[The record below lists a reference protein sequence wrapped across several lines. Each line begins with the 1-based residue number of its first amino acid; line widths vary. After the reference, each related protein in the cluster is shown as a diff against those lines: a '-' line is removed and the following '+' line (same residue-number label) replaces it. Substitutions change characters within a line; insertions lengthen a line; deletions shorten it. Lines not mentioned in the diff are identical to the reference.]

1 MLHTESLLKDL
12 FEQDQWDRFFLFRI
26 KPQIMKLEN
35 ITDIPD
41 TINALNTT
49 KDELKGSDIF
59 SDDSQRKINLL
70 IDKLNKI
77 SEEKNVLIAAEQ
89 LNALK
94 LEFTLFHDEKL
105 DQHDKE
111 RRVAVSKLIPKIK
124 NKTPEDYYYA
134 AAIYDHGNS
143 IDDYKQGNIYASE
156 AKIDRYDDRPIAHK
170 IREVYAY
177 THDRLQLT
185 QQKPQEYGTT
195 YAGKNDEIK
204 GWKIGELVP
213 PHKNYIYDR
222 QKMDLKRNELGIKSL
237 DEQEKDWGIK
247 PKPIKIPTLN
257 PTESRKTRKEKEDE
271 VKPKPIVCG
280 NCGEEGHFSGMCI
293 RPKKR

>member
-1 MLHTESLLKDL
+1 MFHTESLLKDL

-35 ITDIPD
+35 IADIP
-41 TINALNTT
+41 NALNTLNII
-49 KDELKGSDIF
+49 KNEMKKSEIF
-59 SDDSQRKINLL
+59 SDDSEKNLDLFIN
-70 IDKLNKI
+70 KLNKI
-77 SEEKNVLIAAEQ
+77 LEEKNIPIAMEQ
-89 LNALK
+89 LNVLK
-94 LEFTLFHDEKL
+94 GKLSLFNDAEL
-105 DQHDKE
+105 GQRDKE
-111 RRVAVSKLIPKIK
+111 RRMEVTQRISQII

-134 AAIYDHGNS
+134 AAIYDHGDS
-143 IDDYKQGNIYASE
+143 IEDYKQGYTYARE
-156 AKIDRYDDRPIAHK
+156 AKIGKYDDRPIAHK
-170 IREVYAY
+170 IREVFAY
-177 THDRLQLT
+177 TYDRWQLS

-222 QKMDLKRNELGIKSL
+222 KKMDLKRNELGIKPL

-257 PTESRKTRKEKEDE
+257 PTEYKKIRKEKEEE
-271 VKPKPIVCG
+271 VKPKPIVCS